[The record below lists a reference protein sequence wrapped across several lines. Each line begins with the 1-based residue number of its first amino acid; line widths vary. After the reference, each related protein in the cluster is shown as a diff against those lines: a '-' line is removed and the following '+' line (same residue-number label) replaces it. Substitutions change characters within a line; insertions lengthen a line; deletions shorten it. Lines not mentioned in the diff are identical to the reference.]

1 MQVLKQK
8 HKQSNSQDCRNL
20 ITKTIMAVVPAVAL
34 AVQHTPGVSVPGWQ
48 LHGNLVSRTH
58 ETRALVSTPFQFHRN
73 WRPLIYTKR
82 HKTMAATVPK
92 TPQSAAKNPEYTFVN
107 FTNSSGQTL
116 VLDEHVI
123 WKRASGLPTPIHKPY
138 QFSHIAEKLSY
149 HRLIGSVVGLKFHIR
164 DSNCTLIV
172 AWSHTSVSNKVYA
185 EILPAGIVKNWS
197 QIKKSLAYSK
207 SQFDTYN
214 NKSKSQHGYRCI
226 LEIHP
231 TSGTP
236 TVKATF
242 TKAL

>member
-1 MQVLKQK
+1 MRIVF
-8 HKQSNSQDCRNL
+8 
-20 ITKTIMAVVPAVAL
+20 VL
-34 AVQHTPGVSVPGWQ
+34 AVQHTPGVSVSGCQ

-82 HKTMAATVPK
+82 HKTIGGGVPK
-92 TPQSAAKNPEYTFVN
+92 LSQSSAKNPDYTVVN
-107 FTNSSGQTL
+107 FANCSGQTL
-116 VLDEHVI
+116 VRDEHVI
-123 WKRASGLPTPIHKPY
+123 WKGASVLPTPIHKPY
-138 QFSHIAEKLSY
+138 QFSHIAEKLSH
-149 HRLIGSVVGLKFHIR
+149 HRLMGSVVGLKFHIK
-164 DSNCTLIV
+164 DNNCTLIV
-172 AWSHTSVSNKVYA
+172 AWGHTTVPNKVYA
-185 EILPAGIVKNWS
+185 EILPAGIVKDWS